1 MCQSIWTLKDI
12 QNSKLPSLGT
22 EQKGQKLFLGIAAA
36 LFMLTA
42 SRDDSFVGGSTP

>member
-12 QNSKLPSLGT
+12 QNSRLPSLET
-22 EQKGQKLFLGIAAA
+22 EQKGQKLFLGIAA
-36 LFMLTA
+36 